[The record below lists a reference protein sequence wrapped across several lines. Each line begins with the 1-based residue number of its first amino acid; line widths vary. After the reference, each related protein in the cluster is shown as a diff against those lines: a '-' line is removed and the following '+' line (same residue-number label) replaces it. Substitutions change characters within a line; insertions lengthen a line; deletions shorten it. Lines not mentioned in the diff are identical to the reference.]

1 MGKFYINLIFLKKSR
16 DETMFQYNE
25 LDPNFVNTWTSVFI
39 WDVLKKKLEWNIP
52 KILTVNFTLGIKSIL
67 FSTLYIFVSKLSTIN
82 VYSFYN

>member
-1 MGKFYINLIFLKKSR
+1 
-16 DETMFQYNE
+16 MFQYNE
-25 LDPNFVNTWTSVFI
+25 LDPNFVNIWTSVFI